1 MKNRLGLI
9 AGLVTAGL
17 LIAGIAWA
25 AMDSGSPANVGVTA
39 SQETEVSAGDASV
52 QAAAE
57 VAAVASTE
65 STLTTAAGT
74 ASNGESTVN
83 LNLAAGTETEILVED
98 AGTIRLANSG
108 TTLTILSAQPA
119 AGFVVEIEV
128 PEGREVEADF
138 RGNGRR
144 LQFNAELEDG
154 TIRVRIRS
162 EANANTGSTST
173 TSTTNGTTN
182 GTSTTID
189 DNGGDDNRGNV
200 PNGPVTYNVGGAGSV
215 TVIFLD
221 GQAQLGL
228 VSPAAGWSI
237 EETRQRSDEVEVRF
251 SDGDNEA
258 RLKVRIENG
267 QVRVEIENKD

>member
-1 MKNRLGLI
+1 
-9 AGLVTAGL
+9 
-17 LIAGIAWA
+17 
-25 AMDSGSPANVGVTA
+25 
-39 SQETEVSAGDASV
+39 
-52 QAAAE
+52 
-57 VAAVASTE
+57 
-65 STLTTAAGT
+65 
-74 ASNGESTVN
+74 
-83 LNLAAGTETEILVED
+83 
-98 AGTIRLANSG
+98 LANSG
-108 TTLTILSAQPA
+108 TTLRILSALPA

-162 EANANTGSTST
+162 EAHTANTGSTST
-173 TSTTNGTTN
+173 TNTTNGTTN
-182 GTSTTID
+182 GTATTSTTID

-200 PNGPVTYNVGGAGSV
+200 PNGPVTYNVGGAGTV
-215 TVIFLD
+215 TVIFLN

-228 VSPAAGWSI
+228 VSPASGWSI
-237 EETRQRSDEVEVRF
+237 EETHERSDEVEVRF